1 MKTNTKAAI
10 ICALAVLLCLAPSL
24 QAGSIWA
31 KRDSNMKT
39 LYADDV
45 ARNIGDVLTI
55 LVTEDSK
62 VDNKAKRDLQKE
74 TARSSDFDGRLNIED
89 IISTMPGLT
98 MEATSAN
105 ELSSKADYQDE
116 RTFEDQ
122 VTVVVVDILPNGN
135 LVVIGT
141 RDRDIAGD
149 VQKIEISGIVR
160 PSDIDFDNT
169 VQSAQVANFQ
179 IVTKNGGIAAPYTRT
194 GWLSR
199 VFDIVW
205 PW

>member
-1 MKTNTKAAI
+1 MNTKATI
-10 ICALAVLLCLAPSL
+10 LCVLTILLGAGQSL

-31 KRDSNMKT
+31 KRDNNMKT

-55 LVTEDSK
+55 LVTEDSE
-62 VDNKAKRDLQKE
+62 VDNTAKRDLQKE
-74 TARSSDFDGRLNIED
+74 TSRSSNFDGRLDIED
-89 IISTMPGLT
+89 IISTMPGFT
-98 MEATSAN
+98 MDATSAS
-105 ELSSKADYQDE
+105 ELAAKADYQDK
-116 RTFEDQ
+116 RSFEDQ
-122 VTVVVVDILPNGN
+122 VTVVVIDILPNGN

-141 RDRDIAGD
+141 RDRNIAGD

-160 PSDIDFDNT
+160 PSDITFDNT
-169 VQSAQVANFQ
+169 VLSAQVANFQ

-199 VFDIVW
+199 AFDILW